1 MPGPPLALQN
11 LLGAYSFMDTALIA
25 LNKKTGCGVLL
36 IMQRRHFLKTA
47 GLGAAGVAAAPFVSS
62 AHAQET
68 ITWDMVTSWPKNF
81 PALGTGANDF
91 AARVEALSGGRM
103 RIRVHGAGELVPA
116 LEVFDA
122 VSAGTAEM
130 GHSASYYWRGKVA
143 ASQFFT
149 AVPFGMNTQETNA
162 WLYYGGGQELWDEVY
177 AKHNLKP
184 FAVGNTTTQPG
195 GWFKKEINSLDDLQ
209 GVKLRLPGLAGEAM
223 NRIGVTTVT
232 IAGGEIFTAMQTGS
246 LDAADWVS
254 PYNDLAFGLH
264 QVADYYYTSAWNEP
278 SAVLE
283 GTVNL
288 DAWNALP
295 DDLKAVVEE
304 AARASNLSMISEF
317 TYRNAEALN
326 TLVNEHDVKLRA
338 FPEDVMQALYDASQD
353 VIREQTENDAD
364 SKKVYDSY
372 RAFQELVR
380 PVTDSGEFTYLK
392 NRERVGG

>member
-1 MPGPPLALQN
+1 
-11 LLGAYSFMDTALIA
+11 
-25 LNKKTGCGVLL
+25 
-36 IMQRRHFLKTA
+36 MQRRHFLKTA
-47 GLGAAGVAAAPFVSS
+47 GFGAAGIAAAPFVST
-62 AHAQET
+62 ANAQET

-81 PALGTGANDF
+81 PALGTGANEF

-162 WLYYGGGQELWDEVY
+162 WLYYGGGQELWDEIY

-195 GWFKKEINSLDDLQ
+195 GWFKKEINSLEDLQ

-232 IAGGEIFTAMQTGS
+232 IAGGEIFTAMQTGA

-326 TLVNEHDVKLRA
+326 TLVNEYDVKLRA

>member
-1 MPGPPLALQN
+1 
-11 LLGAYSFMDTALIA
+11 
-25 LNKKTGCGVLL
+25 
-36 IMQRRHFLKTA
+36 MQRRHFLKTA
-47 GLGAAGVAAAPFVSS
+47 GFGAAGIAAAPFVST
-62 AHAQET
+62 ANAQET

-81 PALGTGANDF
+81 PALGTGANEF

-195 GWFKKEINSLDDLQ
+195 GWFKKEINSLEDLQ

-232 IAGGEIFTAMQTGS
+232 IAGGEIFTAMQTGA

-317 TYRNAEALN
+317 TYRNAEALD
-326 TLVNEHDVKLRA
+326 TLVNEHDVKLRS
-338 FPEDVMQALYDASQD
+338 FPEDVMQALYDASQE

-372 RAFQELVR
+372 SAFQKLVR

>member
-11 LLGAYSFMDTALIA
+11 LLGAYSSVDTALIA

-91 AARVEALSGGRM
+91 AARVEALSSGRM

-195 GWFKKEINSLDDLQ
+195 GWFKKEINSLGDLQ

-317 TYRNAEALN
+317 TYRNAQALD
-326 TLVNEHDVKLRA
+326 TLVNEHDVKLRS
-338 FPEDVMQALYDASQD
+338 FPEDVMQALYKASQE
-353 VIREQTENDAD
+353 VILEQTESDAD

-372 RAFQELVR
+372 QAFQELVR
-380 PVTDSGEFTYLK
+380 PVTDNGEFTYLK

>member
-1 MPGPPLALQN
+1 
-11 LLGAYSFMDTALIA
+11 
-25 LNKKTGCGVLL
+25 
-36 IMQRRHFLKTA
+36 MQRRHFLKTA
-47 GLGAAGVAAAPFVSS
+47 GFGAAGIAAAPFVST
-62 AHAQET
+62 ANAQET

-81 PALGTGANDF
+81 PALGTGANEF

-195 GWFKKEINSLDDLQ
+195 GWFKKEINSLEDLQ

-232 IAGGEIFTAMQTGS
+232 IAGGEIFTAMQTGA

-254 PYNDLAFGLH
+254 PYNDMAFGLH

-317 TYRNAEALN
+317 TYRNAEALD
-326 TLVNEHDVKLRA
+326 TLVNEHDVKLRS
-338 FPEDVMQALYDASQD
+338 FPEDVMQALYDASQE

-372 RAFQELVR
+372 SAFQKLVR

>member
-1 MPGPPLALQN
+1 
-11 LLGAYSFMDTALIA
+11 
-25 LNKKTGCGVLL
+25 
-36 IMQRRHFLKTA
+36 MQRRHFLKTA
-47 GLGAAGVAAAPFVSS
+47 GLGAAGVAAAPFVST
-62 AHAQET
+62 ANAQET

-81 PALGTGANDF
+81 PGLGTGANEF
-91 AARVEALSGGRM
+91 AERVEALSGGRM

-195 GWFKKEINSLDDLQ
+195 GWFKKEINSLEDLQ

-232 IAGGEIFTAMQTGS
+232 IAGGEIFTAMQTGA

-317 TYRNAEALN
+317 TYRNAQALD
-326 TLVNEHDVKLRA
+326 TLVNEHDVKLRS
-338 FPEDVMQALYDASQD
+338 FPEDVMQALYEASQE
-353 VIREQTENDAD
+353 VIREQTESDAD
-364 SKKVYDSY
+364 SRKVYDSY
-372 RAFQELVR
+372 QAFQELVR
-380 PVTDSGEFTYLK
+380 PVTDNGEFTYLK

>member
-1 MPGPPLALQN
+1 
-11 LLGAYSFMDTALIA
+11 
-25 LNKKTGCGVLL
+25 
-36 IMQRRHFLKTA
+36 MQRRHFLKTA
-47 GLGAAGVAAAPFVSS
+47 GLGAAGVAAAPFIST
-62 AHAQET
+62 ANAQET
-68 ITWDMVTSWPKNF
+68 ITWNMVTSWPKNF
-81 PALGTGANDF
+81 PALGTGANEF
-91 AARVEALSGGRM
+91 AERVEALSGGRM

-122 VSAGTAEM
+122 VAAGTAEM

-162 WLYYGGGQELWDEVY
+162 WLYYGGGQELWDELY

-195 GWFKKEINSLDDLQ
+195 GWFKKEINSLEDLQ

-232 IAGGEIFTAMQTGS
+232 IPGGEIFTAMQTGA

-264 QVADYYYTSAWNEP
+264 QVAEYYYTSAWNEP
-278 SAVLE
+278 SAILE

-317 TYRNAEALN
+317 TFRNAQALD
-326 TLVNEHDVKLRA
+326 TLVNEHDVKLRS
-338 FPEDVMQALYDASQD
+338 FPEDVMQALYESSIE
-353 VIREQTENDAD
+353 VIREQTESDPE
-364 SKKVYDSY
+364 SKKIYDSY

-392 NRERVGG
+392 NRERVGI

>member
-1 MPGPPLALQN
+1 
-11 LLGAYSFMDTALIA
+11 
-25 LNKKTGCGVLL
+25 
-36 IMQRRHFLKTA
+36 MQRRHFLKTA
-47 GLGAAGVAAAPFVSS
+47 GFGAAGIAAAPFVST
-62 AHAQET
+62 ANAQET

-81 PALGTGANDF
+81 PALGTGANEF

-162 WLYYGGGQELWDEVY
+162 WLYYGGGQELWDEIY

-195 GWFKKEINSLDDLQ
+195 GWFKKEINSLEDLQ

-232 IAGGEIFTAMQTGS
+232 IAGGEIFTAMQTGA

-317 TYRNAEALN
+317 TYRNAQALD

-338 FPEDVMQALYDASQD
+338 FPEDVMQALYDASQE

>member
-1 MPGPPLALQN
+1 
-11 LLGAYSFMDTALIA
+11 
-25 LNKKTGCGVLL
+25 
-36 IMQRRHFLKTA
+36 MQRRNFLKTV
-47 GLGAAGVAAAPFVSS
+47 GLGAAGAVAAPFVST
-62 AHAQET
+62 AKAQET
-68 ITWDMVTSWPKNF
+68 YSWDMVTSWPKNF

-91 AARVEALSGGRM
+91 AQRVEQLSNGRM

-116 LEVFDA
+116 MEVFDA
-122 VSAGTAEM
+122 VAAGTAEM

-149 AVPFGMNTQETNA
+149 AVPFGMNTRETNA
-162 WLYYGGGQELWDEVY
+162 WLYHGGGQELWDEVY

-184 FAVGNTTTQPG
+184 FPVGNTTTQPG

-209 GVKLRLPGLAGEAM
+209 GLKLRLPGLAGEAM
-223 NRIGVTTVT
+223 NRIGVTTVNMP
-232 IAGGEIFTAMQTGS
+232 GSEIFTSMQTGA

-278 SAVLE
+278 SAILE
-283 GTVNL
+283 GTINL
-288 DAWNALP
+288 DAWNSLP
-295 DDLKAVVEE
+295 DDLKIVVTE

-317 TYRNAEALN
+317 TYRNAQALD
-326 TLVNEHDVKLRA
+326 TLVNEHDVKLRT
-338 FPEDVMQALYDASQD
+338 FPEDVMQALFEASKE
-353 VIREQTENDAD
+353 VIREQTESDAD

-380 PVTDSGEFTYLK
+380 TSTDSGEFTYLK
-392 NRERVGG
+392 SRANVGA